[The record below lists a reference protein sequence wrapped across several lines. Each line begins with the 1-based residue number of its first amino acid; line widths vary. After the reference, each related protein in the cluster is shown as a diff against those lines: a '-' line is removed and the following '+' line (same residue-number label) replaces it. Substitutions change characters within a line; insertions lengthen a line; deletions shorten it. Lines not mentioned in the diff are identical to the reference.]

1 MLADAK
7 VANPVV
13 LTGDMHKACAFELRR
28 GGGVVG
34 AEFLSTSI
42 SSGGDGVARLANEDI
57 VLGANPHMKL
67 ISNRRGY
74 TLHTVTP
81 KEWRAD
87 YRALERIS
95 VAGAPVTTLRSFVVE
110 KGKPGLADA

>member
-1 MLADAK
+1 M
-7 VANPVV
+7 
-13 LTGDMHKACAFELRR
+13 C
-28 GGGVVG
+28 
-34 AEFLSTSI
+34 
-42 SSGGDGVARLANEDI
+42 SSDLDGVARLANEDI